1 MQPDSDI
8 VALCRSHLEE
18 LPGIRK
24 VTIRTPVRFIELP
37 SADLSLVLETDVG
50 QFTYFGAVKRHLTLS
65 QLDHW
70 LLLTLPR
77 VQRRRDKAKPILF
90 GDYVSPGIAQRLR
103 EGEVEYVDAAGT
115 MLIHSTTQVTI

>member
-1 MQPDSDI
+1 MQPDFDI

-50 QFTYFGAVKRHLTLS
+50 QFTYFGAVKRRLTPS
-65 QLDHW
+65 KLDHW
-70 LLLTLPR
+70 LLPGGSALTSLESWFCRNSRASSPSMR
-77 VQRRRDKAKPILF
+77 MIATAAKSLT
-90 GDYVSPGIAQRLR
+90 IADS
-103 EGEVEYVDAAGT
+103 VAA
-115 MLIHSTTQVTI
+115 